1 MDKKQEKEA
10 EELRGS
16 KGRKKTEENSRIEIY
31 IYISTTTA
39 TTPIL
44 YYYSLTAFKK
54 TDLRARRKLR
64 TESIRLFRM
73 HQNKIT
79 YKDK

>member
-31 IYISTTTA
+31 TYIYIY
-39 TTPIL
+39 I
-44 YYYSLTAFKK
+44 YIYIYMYMY
-54 TDLRARRKLR
+54 
-64 TESIRLFRM
+64 IY
-73 HQNKIT
+73 I
-79 YKDK
+79 